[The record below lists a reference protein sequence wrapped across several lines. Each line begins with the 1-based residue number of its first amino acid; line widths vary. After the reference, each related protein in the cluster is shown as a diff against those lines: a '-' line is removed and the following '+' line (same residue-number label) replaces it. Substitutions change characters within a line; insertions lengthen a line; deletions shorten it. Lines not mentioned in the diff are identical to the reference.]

1 MSTLDGITHVNSTEG
16 EGVVSLAVDHSNA
29 AVWAGTQHK
38 LWRFDGSE
46 RWTFFWCL
54 FRPFRTRARTPPT
67 RAYS

>member
-1 MSTLDGITHVNSTEG
+1 MSTLDGITYVNSTEG

-46 RWTFFWCL
+46 RWTFFW
-54 FRPFRTRARTPPT
+54 
-67 RAYS
+67 